1 MTDWDLCYQPI
12 EALVLDVEDERQLWV
27 LDVGEHNCLG
37 LILRGQPDLVLR
49 LAEVPSGYCVGNGN
63 PPPGKC
69 IR

>member
-1 MTDWDLCYQPI
+1 M
-12 EALVLDVEDERQLWV
+12 LDVEDERQLWV
-27 LDVGEHNCLG
+27 LDVREHNCLG

-49 LAEVPSGYCVGNGN
+49 LAEVTSGDCVGNGN